1 MTTKQL
7 IKDVSDI
14 SDIVIEMHKDIHTY
28 MNDIGHMVKE
38 NYNKIDEMDIITCS
52 SDREIRNLTDIVE
65 KETTELSNEIDNLK
79 ENIEGWI
86 DDLRNSL
93 QGESSHIDLGTIH
106 DSIETLAQE
115 QDKLKDEIKDIR
127 EKVGEILTI
136 LYSLPQ

>member
-52 SDREIRNLTDIVE
+52 SEREIRNLTDIVE

-115 QDKLKDEIKDIR
+115 QDELKDEIKDIR
-127 EKVGEILTI
+127 EKLGEILTI
-136 LYSLPQ
+136 LYSLPK

>member
-38 NYNKIDEMDIITCS
+38 NSNKIDEMDITCS
-52 SDREIRNLTDIVE
+52 SERGIRNLTDIVE
-65 KETTELSNEIDNLK
+65 TETTELSNEIDNLK

-127 EKVGEILTI
+127 EKLGEILTI

>member
-115 QDKLKDEIKDIR
+115 QDVLKDEIKDIR
-127 EKVGEILTI
+127 EKIGEILTI
-136 LYSLPQ
+136 LYSLPK